1 MKLLLK
7 TKTSPR
13 CQTPKSGWIWVGSE
27 PGNRIVVL
35 SHFIFSTSGKSSGSY
50 LRNIYIQN
58 TWTFMSLR
66 SWKSRFSRFAYNC
79 LVTSWSHWLW
89 SWTPLVV
96 SSALINGHF
105 QYEIPWSWHLNW
117 SKGILSM
124 KFHDHDNCIDQR
136 VFSVW
141 NSMIMTSVLIKGH
154 FQYDIPWS
162 WQLYWLSE
170 ISNLKAHGH
179 VICIDILNIFSKYK
193 TRYEFL
199 VLNKLSILNPISL
212 IPNVSVSF

>member
-1 MKLLLK
+1 
-7 TKTSPR
+7 
-13 CQTPKSGWIWVGSE
+13 
-27 PGNRIVVL
+27 
-35 SHFIFSTSGKSSGSY
+35 
-50 LRNIYIQN
+50 
-58 TWTFMSLR
+58 
-66 SWKSRFSRFAYNC
+66 
-79 LVTSWSHWLW
+79 
-89 SWTPLVV
+89 
-96 SSALINGHF
+96 
-105 QYEIPWSWHLNW
+105 
-117 SKGILSM
+117 M
-124 KFHDHDNCIDQR
+124 KFHDHDICIE
-136 VFSVW
+136 
-141 NSMIMTSVLIKGH
+141 LIKEH